1 MPRKKQTE
9 KELEPQVEIVSD
21 EVTAEEPEI
30 EVAAAEET
38 KDDTGVAPEEG
49 IEELRKKLE
58 EERLARQ
65 EAEKRAREA
74 QTAATKAA
82 NETGEHRISLVSSA
96 LDNLKREQDY
106 LKANIK
112 ELMVVGDY
120 DRAVEMQEAFQLNI
134 NKMVQLQNGLDEM
147 KREPVKQVEQPQH
160 DGPTVDDLIQRV
172 TPRSAQWLER
182 NRSHIQDSRTIRIMA
197 RAHEDAIDHGIIP
210 ESDAYFGF
218 LENRL
223 GLNKAQPRQEPRYEE
238 QEPVMSA
245 ASAPT
250 QRRSAPAAAPVSRS
264 GSVGSSNSR
273 TIRLTAEQVEAAKIS
288 GLTPK
293 EYYDILQDERNRN

>member
-1 MPRKKQTE
+1 MPKKKQTE
-9 KELEPQVEIVSD
+9 KDLETEIEIVGD
-21 EVTAEEPEI
+21 EVNTEEPEI
-30 EVAAAEET
+30 EVVEAKNEEENA
-38 KDDTGVAPEEG
+38 GVAPEDG
-49 IEELRKKLE
+49 IEELKRKLE
-58 EERLARQ
+58 EERLARS
-65 EAEKRAREA
+65 EAEKRAKEA
-74 QTAATKAA
+74 QAAANKAAT
-82 NETGEHRISLVSSA
+82 ETGEHRISLVSNA
-96 LDNLKREQDY
+96 LDNLKREQDI

-120 DRAVEMQEAFQLNI
+120 DRAIELQEAFQLNI
-134 NKMVQLQNGLDEM
+134 SKMVQLQNGLDEM
-147 KREPVKQVEQPQH
+147 KREPVRRVEQPQN

-238 QEPVMSA
+238 HEPVMSA

-264 GSVGSSNSR
+264 GTGGSGNPR
-273 TIRLTAEQVEAAKIS
+273 TIRLTAEQAEAAKIS
-288 GLTPK
+288 GLTNK
-293 EYYDILQDERNRN
+293 EYWDLLQDERNRN